1 MKTTTIKTA
10 AFTALAPIAVSLLFA
25 VMILGSSSIVK
36 ASDLP
41 EVAAQPTRGTCAFS
55 LQLQK
60 SVAAQRAYLVKLD
73 QARGTME
80 MARNSLEE
88 AYDNA
93 KLGTSGDKGT
103 AEVAWSISEVGFGL
117 E

>member
-1 MKTTTIKTA
+1 MKTTTIKPA
-10 AFTALAPIAVSLLFA
+10 DFASIAVSFLLA
-25 VMILGSSSIVK
+25 LMILGSSTIVR
-36 ASDLP
+36 AGDLS
-41 EVAAQPTRGTCAFS
+41 EVAAQPVRGTCAFS

-60 SVAAQRAYLVKLD
+60 SVAAQREYLVKLD

-93 KLGTSGDKGT
+93 KQGTSGDKGT